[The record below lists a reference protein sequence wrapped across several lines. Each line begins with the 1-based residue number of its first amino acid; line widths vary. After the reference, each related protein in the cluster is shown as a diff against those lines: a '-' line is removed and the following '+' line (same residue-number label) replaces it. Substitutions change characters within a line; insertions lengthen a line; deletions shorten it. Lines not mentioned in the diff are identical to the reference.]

1 MSEYVKMGANVICT
15 YMTRTFPAR
24 IGPTIRFCPTISGQD
39 KPILRV
45 IDCKISDC
53 LACRL
58 PQMKW
63 GGLIKFFAAV
73 ALVACVVALAIVTG
87 GAAVA
92 VGAVLLGAT
101 SATVAAATAISIGV
115 TTAALCTYA
124 NYKLG
129 YELEHLCDE
138 TLGGRWK
145 LGHNDTIIES
155 EEAILD
161 HSFLGRWKLGHNDT
175 IIESEEAILDH
186 SFLQCP
192 NGGLISIIADDALAQ
207 QAAKKISE
215 KNQEIVSIELYNQ
228 MIQGIVSGLTG
239 GATPVGFAVSL
250 ILKPIDG
257 TFGTAG
263 GYLYQAGSTAYGGY
277 EIKEGH
283 NAIKNATDVVKRSK
297 DTAAGAAKGAERA
310 AAEAAKRMAAAETAE
325 VVSEKQAT
333 NIQRGVNAA
342 IKKAGRATVASEKAA
357 ANTEK
362 AIKNAAATKKQFKL
376 NIKSFAL
383 GIVGW
388 AVNESLNRYYANEE
402 KCLSD
407 SIDEDL
413 KIMFN
418 QYKYNG
424 NVVSNE

>member
-161 HSFLGRWKLGHNDT
+161 HSFL
-175 IIESEEAILDH
+175 
-186 SFLQCP
+186 QCP

-283 NAIKNATDVVKRSK
+283 NAIKNATDVVKRSR

-310 AAEAAKRMAAAETAE
+310 AAEAAKRKAAAETAE
-325 VVSEKQAT
+325 VVSEKQAA

-418 QYKYNG
+418 QYKHNG

>member
-1 MSEYVKMGANVICT
+1 M
-15 YMTRTFPAR
+15 
-24 IGPTIRFCPTISGQD
+24 
-39 KPILRV
+39 
-45 IDCKISDC
+45 
-53 LACRL
+53 
-58 PQMKW
+58 
-63 GGLIKFFAAV
+63 
-73 ALVACVVALAIVTG
+73 
-87 GAAVA
+87 
-92 VGAVLLGAT
+92 
-101 SATVAAATAISIGV
+101 
-115 TTAALCTYA
+115 
-124 NYKLG
+124 
-129 YELEHLCDE
+129 
-138 TLGGRWK
+138 
-145 LGHNDTIIES
+145 
-155 EEAILD
+155 
-161 HSFLGRWKLGHNDT
+161 
-175 IIESEEAILDH
+175 
-186 SFLQCP
+186 
-192 NGGLISIIADDALAQ
+192 
-207 QAAKKISE
+207 
-215 KNQEIVSIELYNQ
+215 
-228 MIQGIVSGLTG
+228 
-239 GATPVGFAVSL
+239 
-250 ILKPIDG
+250 
-257 TFGTAG
+257 
-263 GYLYQAGSTAYGGY
+263 
-277 EIKEGH
+277 
-283 NAIKNATDVVKRSK
+283 VKRSR